1 MDLATLWNRHKAA
14 LHALRA
20 GRSAA
25 AVAAELGL
33 PVCALEGLR
42 PFTGASAPKG
52 GQDSQAL
59 PLASPAPPGVLY
71 PLAGYRQRRE
81 AIAATGAGAPPVL
94 RTALPLAAV
103 EIYETGCDSAA
114 ATPRCLVRPLQQIA
128 KRSVAEAVAIP
139 LVTA

>member
-71 PLAGYRQRRE
+71 PLGASHQPSTAGAKRM
-81 AIAATGAGAPPVL
+81 AATEVGATAVPADCHWPSGTAAERRLFPAHAVAEAGAP
-94 RTALPLAAV
+94 A
-103 EIYETGCDSAA
+103 
-114 ATPRCLVRPLQQIA
+114 
-128 KRSVAEAVAIP
+128 
-139 LVTA
+139 LVTL